1 MKKVI
6 IFSLS
11 YLCFFAYVH
20 AQNYHGTARYQYKPK
35 QNLTYSVPDTN
46 MISIAKVVY
55 KLVNDY
61 RASHGLETLKMQK
74 ELNDIAFEHSHL
86 MAQGKIP
93 FSHLDFHERVKK
105 IDKYAY
111 IPYRTAENLYAHKID
126 IKKFSTEALKGWINS
141 PGHKKNME
149 GAFIHT
155 GLGVC
160 RSKTGEL
167 FVTQIFVGKAS
178 FLLAGAKGIEELE
191 EDLTTG
197 LVSPKSPVE
206 E

>member
-6 IFSLS
+6 LFSLS
-11 YLCFFAYVH
+11 YLCFFAYIN
-20 AQNYHGTARYQYKPK
+20 AQNYRGTASYQPQKKVNP
-35 QNLTYSVPDTN
+35 TYTVPDTN

-55 KLVNDY
+55 KLVNGY
-61 RASHGLETLKMQK
+61 RESHGLETLKMQK

-105 IDKYAY
+105 VDKYAN

-126 IKKFSTEALKGWINS
+126 IKKFSAEALKGWINS

-178 FLLAGAKGIEELE
+178 FLLATAKGIEELE

-197 LVSPKSPVE
+197 LVSPIPPTE